1 MECELINI
9 HEDAVQ
15 EVRQAMP
22 NPDQIH
28 QMATLLKAF
37 SDPTRLKI
45 LEALRQRELCVCDL
59 SVIIGAS
66 QSSVSH
72 QLAGLKSQQLV
83 KFRKEGKVVY
93 YSLDDEHVAD
103 ILDQALVHVTHAQ

>member
-1 MECELINI
+1 MQCDLIII
-9 HEDAVQ
+9 HEEAVE

-22 NPDQIH
+22 EADQIER
-28 QMATLLKAF
+28 MAGLLKAF

-59 SVIIGAS
+59 AVIIEAS

-72 QLAGLKSQQLV
+72 QLAGLKAQQLV

-93 YSLDDEHVAD
+93 YSLDDDHVAD
-103 ILDQALVHVTHAQ
+103 ILDRALEHIRHAE